1 MEPITMALFLLGS
14 LIAATASSTV
24 VPRSQTQAQEFNA
37 AESALNRQFQS
48 QEAQTARA
56 FNASEAEKQRSFEQ
70 EMSSTSYQR
79 AVNDLKAAGLNPAS
93 VGLGLNGAS
102 TPTGAT
108 ATAGSVPS
116 GSAASSGIANTGYF
130 SNIFGTAAQ
139 MAMAQDKNFFNKT
152 IAEMKIANASEMN
165 RFTNLTRKEFNE
177 MYKHR
182 SEAWKKGFDTQPV
195 KNNPVF
201 KTNGGFRSL

>member
-14 LIAATASSTV
+14 LIASTVSSTV
-24 VPRSQTQAQEFNA
+24 VPRSQTQAQDFSASE
-37 AESALNRQFQS
+37 AELNRQFQS

-56 FNASEAEKQRSFEQ
+56 FNASEAEKQRSFEE
-70 EMSSTSYQR
+70 EMSSTQYQR
-79 AVNDLKAAGLNPAS
+79 AINDLKAAGLNPAS

-102 TPTGAT
+102 TPSGAS
-108 ATAGSVPS
+108 ASFGSVPY
-116 GSAASSGIANTGYF
+116 GSAASSGIANTNYF

-152 IAEMKIANASEMN
+152 IAEMKIANAAEMN
-165 RFTNLTRKEFNE
+165 RFTNLTRQEFNE

-182 SEAWKKGFDTQPV
+182 SEAWRKGYDSKPV
-195 KNNPVF
+195 KNNPIY
-201 KTNGGFRSL
+201 KPNGGFSSL

>member
-14 LIAATASSTV
+14 LIAATVSSTV
-24 VPRSQTQAQEFNA
+24 VPRSQTQAQEFSA
-37 AESALNRQFQS
+37 SEAALNRQFQS
-48 QEAQTARA
+48 QEAATARA
-56 FNASEAEKQRSFEQ
+56 FNASEVEKQRSFEQ

-93 VGLGLNGAS
+93 IGLGINGAS
-102 TPTGAT
+102 TPSGAT
-108 ATAGSVPS
+108 ASAGSIPA
-116 GSAASSGIANTGYF
+116 GNAASSAIANTNYF

-165 RFTNLTRKEFNE
+165 HFTNLTRQEFNQ
-177 MYKHR
+177 MYRHR
-182 SEAWKKGFDTQPV
+182 SEALRRYNDYDTPSKLKK
-195 KNNPVF
+195 
-201 KTNGGFRSL
+201 